1 MSQAQFADLFHVTR
15 QTVSNWE
22 NNRNYPDMFSL
33 KQISDTFQVS
43 FDMLLKDDLELMST
57 IDQTEKKADG
67 RKRLLILVLL
77 ILCGVTLLCFYLFC
91 KMWEPTE
98 DGDRIHTEDN
108 VRMLPGITS
117 HRTVFWTAH
126 LN

>member
-1 MSQAQFADLFHVTR
+1 MSQEQFADLFHVTR

-57 IDQTEKKADG
+57 IDQTK
-67 RKRLLILVLL
+67 RKQ
-77 ILCGVTLLCFYLFC
+77 
-91 KMWEPTE
+91 TE
-98 DGDRIHTEDN
+98 ESG
-108 VRMLPGITS
+108 S
-117 HRTVFWTAH
+117 
-126 LN
+126 

>member
-1 MSQAQFADLFHVTR
+1 MSQEQFADLFHVTR

-57 IDQTEKKADG
+57 IDQTKKKADG

-77 ILCGVTLLCFYLFC
+77 ILCGVTLLCFYRFC
-91 KMWEPTE
+91 KMWDPAEE
-98 DGDRIHTEDN
+98 GDRIHTEDN